1 MATVN
6 TIRTRILNKYDVLS
20 NYTDFTPLKGEI
32 CIAIVGEE
40 VTTNKGLNGDIT
52 KKPIVSIKVGDGNT
66 TFENLPWIQ
75 AIAGDVSTFIK
86 GIVDENKFN
95 ELVNAIITNAK
106 LATSADLN
114 ALTVRMSSAEEKVTA
129 LESSVNTGSNSL
141 SNLRAAINAVV
152 TNGADTKESDTIKG
166 TKLYAEDVA
175 NTAKTEAISSAASA
189 ADAKYELIGVA
200 ETKVKALAGEGNT
213 ATVKGNADSITGINV
228 TVGIE
233 TLTTTAQTLKGAIN
247 ELDAEIGEESIR
259 DKTLTK
265 AIADLQA
272 SVGDSS
278 EGLGTQ
284 VSTLNTK
291 VGNLEAAI
299 ADEGALGSRVVT
311 LENEMNSLEETTDA
325 HSTSLATLIGSTEG
339 DNTRSI
345 RDIAALVISEA
356 LVGGGEDFDTLQ
368 EIAEWIKDHPADAA
382 AMNEAI
388 SAIKTNLGWTG
399 ETAPATVDS
408 RIATAI
414 SNLETKINIDNY
426 ATTAQLT
433 TAVDRVTALESKV
446 DTGDQNVSTYVEA
459 AKQAAISAAATDAKT
474 KADAAQAAAEATA
487 AADATS
493 KANAAQTAV
502 EAKVT
507 ALAGEGNTATVKEN
521 AEAIASLQ
529 ARTAGALTHSGT
541 ASLMVS
547 NVERDENGT
556 FTVTHRAIENA
567 DFSQTDVFVFYC
579 GGAKGYDMTSITIEN
594 IQAEM
599 TLDEGSLDNVV
610 LG

>member
-6 TIRTRILNKYDVLS
+6 TIRTRILNKYDVLN
-20 NYTDFTPLKGEI
+20 NYTGFTPLKGEI
-32 CIAIVGEE
+32 CIAVVGEE
-40 VTTNKGLNGDIT
+40 TTTNKGLNGDTT
-52 KKPIVSIKVGDGNT
+52 KKPIVGIKVGDGNT

-86 GIVDENKFN
+86 GIVDEDKFN
-95 ELVNAIITNAK
+95 ELVNALITNAK
-106 LATSADLN
+106 LATAADLN
-114 ALTVRMSSAEEKVTA
+114 ALTVRMSSAEEKITT
-129 LESSVNTGSNSL
+129 LESSVNTGTNSL

-166 TKLYAEDVA
+166 AKLYAADVA

-200 ETKVKALAGEGNT
+200 EAKVKALAGEGNT
-213 ATVKGNADSITGINV
+213 ATVKGNADNITGINV
-228 TVGIE
+228 TIGTE

-247 ELDAEIGEESIR
+247 ELDAEIGTESIG

-291 VGNLEAAI
+291 VGDLEAAI
-299 ADEGALGSRVVT
+299 ADDGALGSRVVT
-311 LENEMNSLEETTDA
+311 LEGEMDDLEETTGA
-325 HSTSLATLIGSTEG
+325 HSTSLATLIGSAEG
-339 DNTRSI
+339 DDTRSV

-356 LVGGGEDFDTLQ
+356 LAGGGEDFDTLQ

-388 SAIKTNLGWTG
+388 SAIKTNLGWVD
-399 ETAPATVDS
+399 ETAPATVDA

-414 SNLETKINIDNY
+414 SNLETKINIGNY

-433 TAVDRVTALESKV
+433 EATDRVTALESKV
-446 DTGDQNVSTYVEA
+446 DIGDQNVSTYVEA

-493 KANAAQTAV
+493 KANAAQAAA
-502 EAKVT
+502 EAKVA

-567 DFSQTDVFVFYC
+567 DLSQTDVFVFYC
-579 GGAKGYDMTSITIEN
+579 GGAKGYDMTSVTI
-594 IQAEM
+594 
-599 TLDEGSLDNVV
+599 
-610 LG
+610 